1 MKVSCGGGGPV
12 RDGDHGTAVRG
23 WLRGIE
29 VFAGPLPEFVPERA
43 PADPVSLFLS
53 WLSEAV
59 TGGLR
64 DPHAMVLSTV
74 DEAGD
79 PDARVLILKGV
90 DASGWQF
97 AGHGFSPKG
106 RQLAVHPRAAL
117 TFYWPEHGRQVR
129 LRGTVAPCS
138 AHDSAAD
145 FLDRS
150 ATARAESL
158 SGRQSQYLTDTAER
172 DHALVESLALID
184 KEPSLVDPAW
194 TRYTLAP
201 AEVEFWQAAK
211 SRVHTRLRY
220 ERAGDSWQ
228 RFRLWS

>member
-1 MKVSCGGGGPV
+1 M
-12 RDGDHGTAVRG
+12 RDGDHGSGVRG

-29 VFAGPLPEFVPERA
+29 VFAGPLPEFAPERA
-43 PADPVSLFLS
+43 PADPVRLFLS
-53 WLSEAV
+53 WLSDAV
-59 TGGLR
+59 ADGLR
-64 DPHAMVLSTV
+64 DPHTMTLSTV

-90 DASGWQF
+90 DTSGWQF
-97 AGHGFSPKG
+97 AGHGSSPKG
-106 RQLAVHPRAAL
+106 HQLAVRPRAAL

-129 LRGTVAPCS
+129 LRGPVTPGS
-138 AHDSAAD
+138 AQDSADD
-145 FLDRS
+145 FLGRS

-158 SGRQSQYLTDTAER
+158 LGRQSQYLPDTAER
-172 DHALVESLALID
+172 DHALEESLALID

-194 TRYTLAP
+194 TLYTLAP
-201 AEVEFWQAAK
+201 AEVEFWQAAR

-220 ERAGDSWQ
+220 ERSGSSWQ